1 MKDDMFEQ
9 VKYDDY
15 DSDEEE
21 DTDIFS
27 RIINAPTRQ
36 VTKKSPSADRVTVGY
51 IDTFAYPCGR
61 HCNRRMSRF
70 LRRTL
75 LRATAGIV
83 LLASIFV
90 GVYLAWENRS
100 GIAEAAMRTKRLA
113 MG

>member
-1 MKDDMFEQ
+1 MFEQ

-21 DTDIFS
+21 DTDIIS

-36 VTKKSPSADRVTVGY
+36 VKTRVFTTAFYYGCLGCKSILVILSHKPRESPKQYRSL
-51 IDTFAYPCGR
+51 
-61 HCNRRMSRF
+61 N
-70 LRRTL
+70 RTL

>member
-36 VTKKSPSADRVTVGY
+36 VAKKSPS
-51 IDTFAYPCGR
+51 
-61 HCNRRMSRF
+61 
-70 LRRTL
+70 
-75 LRATAGIV
+75 
-83 LLASIFV
+83 
-90 GVYLAWENRS
+90 
-100 GIAEAAMRTKRLA
+100 
-113 MG
+113 